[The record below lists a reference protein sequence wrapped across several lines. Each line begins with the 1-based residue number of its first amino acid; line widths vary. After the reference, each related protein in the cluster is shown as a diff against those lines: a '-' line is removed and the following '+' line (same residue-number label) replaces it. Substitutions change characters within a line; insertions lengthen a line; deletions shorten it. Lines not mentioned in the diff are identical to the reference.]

1 MITIPIAAD
10 HAGYELKQV
19 LIKYLMDKGYHIEDL
34 GTHSKQSMDYPDV
47 IHPLANEIS
56 KKEYELGIII
66 CGTGNGVSMTANHHD
81 GVRCA
86 LCWKKEIA
94 EMARLHN
101 DANIIALPARHLTND
116 EAIEIVET
124 FLNTDFEG
132 GRHQNRVDKIELL

>member
-34 GTHSKQSMDYPDV
+34 GTHSKESMDYPDV
-47 IHPLANEIS
+47 IHPLAEEIS
-56 KKEYELGIII
+56 NKEYELGIII

-101 DANIIALPARHLTND
+101 DANILALPARHLTND

-124 FLNTDFEG
+124 FLNTKFEG

>member
-34 GTHSKQSMDYPDV
+34 GTHSTQSMDYPDV
-47 IHPLANEIS
+47 IHPLADEIS
-56 KKEYELGIII
+56 NKEYELGIII

-81 GVRCA
+81 GIRCA

-101 DANIIALPARHLTND
+101 DANILALPARHLTNE
-116 EAIEIVET
+116 EAIEIVEV
-124 FLNTDFEG
+124 FLHTEFEG
-132 GRHQNRVDKIELL
+132 GRHQSRVDKIELL